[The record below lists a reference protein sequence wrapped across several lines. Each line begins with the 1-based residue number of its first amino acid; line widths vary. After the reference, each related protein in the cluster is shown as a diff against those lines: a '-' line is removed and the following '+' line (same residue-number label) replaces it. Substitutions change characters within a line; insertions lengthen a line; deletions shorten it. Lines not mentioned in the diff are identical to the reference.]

1 VPPSRPTP
9 PNAAAT
15 LDFRVLA
22 DHSLDMLT
30 VMDAKGVMLYK
41 SNAVRRELGFHPSE
55 VVGRSVMEFLH
66 PDDREKAAA
75 ALAAAAERPRTLHRV
90 EVRFRHRRGE
100 WVTLEAVLCSR
111 LDDPRVR
118 GIVSTSR
125 NVTERKR
132 GEEAVRQSREMLRI
146 IIDSAPVAVVVLEA
160 DARIRMWNT
169 AAERIFGWTREE
181 AVGHTLPLFCE
192 GQSLD
197 EFRAQ
202 IAAALRGEEPELPSE
217 APRCR
222 KDGSP
227 VDVRVFTGVL
237 RDAGGHP
244 VGVVRI
250 IEDVSELKRRE
261 RELREAGEHL
271 AQAQK
276 LDSIGRLAGGIAHD
290 FNNLLTVIQGNLQL
304 VLPEVPADSLI
315 REDLDEIGRAAG
327 RAAELTRHLLTFSR
341 KQVLKPRLLDL
352 NASITGTERML
363 RRLIGEDIHV
373 QTALQPDLPL
383 VLADPGQ
390 VEQVLVNLVLNA
402 RDAMPQGG
410 ELTLETRLAAMGSRA
425 AALYPHSAPTD
436 PAVLLCVSD
445 TGHGMDADTRS
456 RAFEPFFT
464 TKPQGRGTGL
474 GLATVYGIVKQSDGY
489 VWISSEPGKGTRV
502 EIYLPPA
509 PVQGAEADP
518 LPVEPVGVQRGRGET
533 VLLVEDEPAVRHF
546 AQRVLEGAG
555 YRVLSAPHASDA
567 LVLAR
572 KAGAPV
578 GLLLTDVVMP
588 GLSGPALAERMR
600 ALHPGLRV
608 IFTSGYANE
617 AISHHGALD
626 EGVVLLEKPFSVEAL
641 LRMVRQVLDAPPP

>member
-1 VPPSRPTP
+1 MQPSRPP
-9 PNAAAT
+9 HRSEPRAM
-15 LDFRVLA
+15 DFRVLA

-30 VMDAKGVMLYK
+30 VMDADGVILYK
-41 SNAVRRELGFHPSE
+41 SNAVRRELGYHPCE
-55 VVGRSVMEFLH
+55 VVGRNVLDLLH
-66 PDDREKAAA
+66 PDDRERAAA
-75 ALAAAAERPRTLHRV
+75 ALAATAARPRTLHRV

-125 NVTERKR
+125 NITDRKR
-132 GEEAVRQSREMLRI
+132 GEEAMRQSREMLRI
-146 IIDSAPVAVVVLEA
+146 IIDAAPVAVVVLES
-160 DARIRMWNT
+160 DARIRIWNT

-181 AVGHTLPLFCE
+181 AIGNTLPLFCDDE
-192 GQSLD
+192 SLE

-202 IAAALRGEEPELPSE
+202 IGAALRGEEPEMPSE
-217 APRCR
+217 GPRCR

-261 RELREAGEHL
+261 RELRESGVHL

-304 VLPEVPADSLI
+304 VLPEVPAGSMI
-315 REDLDEIGRAAG
+315 REDLEEIGRAAG

-341 KQVLKPRLLDL
+341 KQVLQPRLLDL
-352 NASITGTERML
+352 NASIAGTERML

-373 QTALQPDLPL
+373 QTALHPGLPL

-402 RDAMPQGG
+402 RDAMPHGG
-410 ELTLETRLAAMGSRA
+410 ELTLETRLSTMGPRA
-425 AALYPHSAPTD
+425 AALYPHAAEGS
-436 PAVLLCVSD
+436 PAVMLCVSD
-445 TGHGMDADTRS
+445 TGHGMDAETRS
-456 RAFEPFFT
+456 HAFEPFFT
-464 TKPQGRGTGL
+464 TKPVGRGTGL
-474 GLATVYGIVKQSDGY
+474 GLATVYGIVKQSGGY
-489 VWISSEPGKGTRV
+489 VWITSAPGQGTRV
-502 EIYLPPA
+502 EICLPPA
-509 PVQGAEADP
+509 PAPAAEPNP
-518 LPVEPVGVQRGRGET
+518 LPVAAGGVQPGRGET

-546 AQRVLEGAG
+546 AERVLEGAG
-555 YRVLSAPHASDA
+555 YRVLSAAHASQA
-567 LVLAR
+567 LAR
-572 KAGAPV
+572 AQEAAAPV
-578 GLLLTDVVMP
+578 ALLLTDVVMP
-588 GLSGPALAERMR
+588 GLSGPVLAERLA

-608 IFTSGYANE
+608 LFTSGYADD
-617 AISHHGALD
+617 AMSHHGALD

-641 LRMVRQVLDAPPP
+641 LRMVRQVLDAPAP